1 MRPRKQGEETERAAL
16 GGLVRADE
24 ARLSRLYDGDARI
37 GLPRPSGRSRA
48 RRESSCRRVEAMM
61 WTE

>member
-24 ARLSRLYDGDARI
+24 ARLYDGDARI
-37 GLPRPSGRSRA
+37 GLPRPSDRSRA